1 LSLLAPPVKECSI
14 HDLPPVAK
22 SQLTNDMQQR
32 IKETMQAAAEEE
44 LGMAMIFS
52 MITAAKVR
60 VFLFHGKH
68 RQQSSHTPRAVQ
80 ELLMGDFSSEPAEEK
95 KKEEAPQ
102 LPPEQRGTPVTKE
115 NFVTWNAPFMVELR
129 GRSKQVVKTGLS
141 GRELFEGGLWKEPEP
156 EPDEEPMV
164 ELDDGAKNPDH
175 KVAPDAISG
184 VRCCWCKS

>member
-1 LSLLAPPVKECSI
+1 
-14 HDLPPVAK
+14 
-22 SQLTNDMQQR
+22 
-32 IKETMQAAAEEE
+32 
-44 LGMAMIFS
+44 
-52 MITAAKVR
+52 
-60 VFLFHGKH
+60 
-68 RQQSSHTPRAVQ
+68 
-80 ELLMGDFSSEPAEEK
+80 MGDFSSEPAEEK

-164 ELDDGAKNPDH
+164 ELDDGAKNPTTKSH
-175 KVAPDAISG
+175 PMQFLGCGAAG
-184 VRCCWCKS
+184 VRADHSIKRILLGQMTWRCLMKSCGMTNLIAMTETPDLRRSPADGAFDCILLVAGVKQT